1 MRITDLLSVTGI
13 DLNGHP
19 ANKAEAIDQMVALM
33 EKTGKLNDPAEYKR
47 KVLAREEEG
56 TTGIGEGVAIP
67 HAKTPAVKE
76 AGLCAMVVK
85 DGVDYESLDGAPTN
99 LIFLI
104 AAPDTD
110 ENIHL
115 DVLGRLSVL
124 LMDDE
129 FRKNLIGASSP
140 QEFLQVID
148 RAEGDKVA
156 AEQAEQQAA
165 PAATGYRVL
174 AVTACPTGIAHTYMA
189 AESLENTAKE
199 LGISIKVE
207 TDGSGGAKN
216 VLTAQQIA
224 ECECIIVA
232 ADKQVEMARFDGKPV
247 IVTKVANG
255 INKAKELLLEAT
267 GGKVPVYHSGEKAS
281 AGEGA
286 AFEGETESVG
296 RKIYKHLMNGVSHML
311 PFVIGGGILI
321 ALAFLFDGANAGTAT
336 FGNGNPLSDFLKTVG
351 DLAFGLMFPI
361 LAGFIAMSIGD
372 RPAFMVGVIG
382 GMLAKEGV
390 AFGFEQGQFLIIH
403 DTAKTSG
410 FFGALFAGFL
420 AGLIVL
426 LLRKLFDRLPK
437 ALEGTKPVL
446 LYPFF
451 GILLIAAVMVFV
463 INPPLAWFN
472 SWLTWLLNSMGST
485 SRVILGIV
493 LGGMMSIDFGGPIN
507 KAAYVFGTAAIA
519 SGQYEI
525 MAAVMI
531 GGMVP
536 PLAIALATTF
546 FRNRFTQKE
555 RNTTITNYIMGAAF
569 ITEGAIPFAAAD
581 PLHVIP
587 PCAIGSAV
595 AGGLSMLFGCGCRAP
610 HGGLFVVGIMDHPLL
625 FLLALAIGAVVGMLL
640 LAVFKR
646 PIKQEAAAHSK

>member
-1 MRITDLLSVTGI
+1 MRITDLLTERGI
-13 DLNGHP
+13 ELNGRP
-19 ANKAEAIDQMVALM
+19 ADKAQTIDQMVALM
-33 EKTGKLNDPAEYKR
+33 EKTGVLNDPQTYK
-47 KVLAREEEG
+47 KLVLAREEEG

-67 HAKTPAVKE
+67 HAKTPAVSR
-76 AGLCAMVVK
+76 AGLCAMVVP
-85 DGVDYESLDGAPTN
+85 DGVDYESLDGQPAR

-110 ENIHL
+110 DNIHL

-129 FRKNLIGASSP
+129 FRNSLIHASSP
-140 QEFLQVID
+140 KEFLQIID
-148 RAEGDKVA
+148 RAEGDKV
-156 AEQAEQQAA
+156 EDEREKQQAA
-165 PAATGYRVL
+165 PSAAGYRVL

-199 LGISIKVE
+199 MGISIKVE

-216 VLTAQQIA
+216 VLTASEIA
-224 ECECIIVA
+224 QCECIIVA
-232 ADKQVEMARFDGKPV
+232 ADKQVEMARFAGKPV

-255 INKAKELLLEAT
+255 ISKAKELLTEAT
-267 GGKVPVYHSGEKAS
+267 SGRVPVYRSDEKAAEAS
-281 AGEGA
+281 S
-286 AFEGETESVG
+286 FEGESESFG
-296 RKIYKHLMNGVSHML
+296 RKVYKHLMNGVSHML

-321 ALAFLFDGANAGTAT
+321 ALAFLFDGANAGTAN
-336 FGNGNPLSDFLKTVG
+336 FGSGNVFSAFLKTVG
-351 DLAFGLMFPI
+351 DLAFGMMFPI

-382 GMLAKEGV
+382 GLLAKEGV
-390 AFGFEQGQFLIIH
+390 GLGMEAGKLMIYH
-403 DTAKTSG
+403 DGAKTSG

-463 INPPLAWFN
+463 VNPPLAWFN
-472 SWLTWLLNSMGST
+472 SWLNWLLNSMGGVSK
-485 SRVILGIV
+485 VILGVV

-519 SGQYEI
+519 SGQYDI

-546 FRNRFTQKE
+546 FRNRFTKKE
-555 RNTTITNYIMGAAF
+555 RSTTITNYIMGAAF

-581 PLHVIP
+581 PLRVIP

-595 AGGLSMLFGCGCRAP
+595 AGGLSMLFGCGSRAP
-610 HGGLFVVGIMDHPLL
+610 HGGLFVVGIIDHPLMY
-625 FLLALAIGAVVGMLL
+625 LLALAIGAVVGMLL
-640 LAVFKR
+640 LAVFKK
-646 PIKQEAAAHSK
+646 PIREERETASDR